1 MKPSDKALL
10 GFNYFR
16 LVLLRSIFWIG
27 VLTLAVIVLK
37 LTVLRPTPPRELPYD
52 NLVQQIDQ
60 GNITR
65 VRFLK
70 SAEGTKIIGEL
81 RNPAGSFRTQASDDQ
96 IESMTARLSSKGIS
110 AVTVQENGPN
120 SPAFWGVWIFVA
132 LTFLG
137 FFLILNFQIARVKR
151 RILTLKNGE
160 AR

>member
-37 LTVLRPTPPRELPYD
+37 MTVLRPTPPRELRYD
-52 NLVQQIDQ
+52 DLVQQIEN
-60 GNITR
+60 GNVAR
-65 VRFLK
+65 VRFLR
-70 SAEGTKIIGEL
+70 STEGTKITGEL
-81 RNPAGSFRTQASDDQ
+81 RNSAGSFSAPISDDQ

-120 SPAFWGVWIFVA
+120 SLAFWGVWIFVG
-132 LTFLG
+132 LFFLG
-137 FFLILNFQIARVKR
+137 FFLILKFQIARVNR
-151 RILTLKNGE
+151 RILTLRNRE
-160 AR
+160 AQ